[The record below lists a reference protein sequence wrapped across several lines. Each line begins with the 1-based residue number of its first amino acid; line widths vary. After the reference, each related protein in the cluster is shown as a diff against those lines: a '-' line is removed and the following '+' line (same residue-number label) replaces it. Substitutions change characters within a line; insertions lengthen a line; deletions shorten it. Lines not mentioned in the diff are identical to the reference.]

1 MLVSS
6 HPAISQ
12 ETQSLWDPPAPF
24 PVIAVLPSSF
34 FVLGAG
40 QGVCEGPAHQR
51 LLKAAAGPA
60 GSLSSPCSLASCCDC
75 WCHRSPLTKYMWS
88 LNVLLV
94 LTQDIS
100 RSARPALTHM
110 GPSKFT
116 DAPSHHLWRLSLSPA
131 PPLSP
136 FPLITLLTLTP
147 QSHACSQQPALAA
160 SLLQTASSSAAAR
173 QQTPLGQPIMHRTL
187 DVCGHPLMSH
197 TGGPCPVLPPSRT
210 GPPAVPPVVKQ
221 REWYSSYSLVFS
233 KVYKSTQITQFLKVF
248 LIFLKDKYVF
258 DK

>member
-12 ETQSLWDPPAPF
+12 ETQSLWDSPAPF
-24 PVIAVLPSSF
+24 PVSSSPPLSSF
-34 FVLGAG
+34 SVLGAG
-40 QGVCEGPAHQR
+40 EGVCESPAHQLP
-51 LLKAAAGPA
+51 LLKAATGPA

-75 WCHRSPLTKYMWS
+75 WCHQSQLTKYMWS

-100 RSARPALTHM
+100 RSARPALNHM

-116 DAPSHHLWRLSLSPA
+116 DVPSHHLWHLSMSPA

-147 QSHACSQQPALAA
+147 QSHACSQQPTLAA
-160 SLLQTASSSAAAR
+160 SLLQTTSSSAAAR

-187 DVCGHPLMSH
+187 GVCGSPLMSH
-197 TGGPCPVLPPSRT
+197 TGVSLSCPPTSQDWAPSCAPY
-210 GPPAVPPVVKQ
+210 GEAKGG
-221 REWYSSYSLVFS
+221 VFS
-233 KVYKSTQITQFLKVF
+233 MLSGVL
-248 LIFLKDKYVF
+248 
-258 DK
+258 